1 VVSVRPALE
10 ADIDGVGAV
19 AAATGQGYEGAGGD
33 PRYVRHLMTHG
44 RFLVAESNGVVVG
57 YAASRRVGD
66 ADMLCDLFVDPA
78 HHGHGLGR
86 ALLTG
91 VWSGAPQRQ
100 TFSSAHPAAVPLY
113 VRAGMT
119 PRWSL
124 FYLFGDPRSVPVPP
138 SVRVAEVSP
147 EEAAEVERAITGLD
161 RADDHRYWRS
171 RPEGASLVVTQA
183 RRVVASAAVGGA
195 GEEYGLSHL
204 VADASGA
211 APVLAVLAGL
221 RRRSVVRLPG
231 EHAALP
237 VLLAA
242 GWRVEYVDVFMATD
256 PALLPADRCAPHPGL
271 A

>member
-10 ADIDGVGAV
+10 ADLGAVAAV
-19 AAATGQGYEGAGGD
+19 AAATGQGNEGAGGD
-33 PRYVRHLMTHG
+33 PRYVRHLMAHG
-44 RFLVAESNGVVVG
+44 RFLVAESDEAVVG
-57 YAASRRVGD
+57 YAATRRIGD

-78 HHGHGLGR
+78 HHGRGLGR
-86 ALLTG
+86 ALLSE
-91 VWSGAPQRQ
+91 VWSDAPQRL

-113 VRAGMT
+113 VRAGMV

-124 FYLFGDPRSVPVPP
+124 FYLIGNPATVPVPR
-138 SVRVAEVSP
+138 SLRVTEVGSD
-147 EEAAEVERAITGLD
+147 EAAEVERTITGLD

-171 RPEGASLVVTQA
+171 RPDGASV
-183 RRVVASAAVGGA
+183 VVAEAGRPVAAAAVGGA

-211 APVLAVLAGL
+211 DPVLAVLAGL

-242 GWRVEYVDVFMATD
+242 GWRVEYVDLFMATD